1 MAEQRTNASGET
13 VEFNK
18 DSGRWDKVV
27 GKAKVADSRE
37 NVGLGSDAE
46 GVEAREAGTGD
57 PAPGKDE
64 TVVSEGASTPR
75 RAGDKKD

>member
-1 MAEQRTNASGET
+1 MAEQRTNASGEK
-13 VEFNK
+13 VEYNEAT
-18 DSGRWDKVV
+18 GRWDKVV

-37 NVGLGSDAE
+37 TVAMGSDAP

-57 PAPGKDE
+57 PAPAEDE

-75 RAGDKKD
+75 KAKK